1 MTTIEIIPN
10 ATEEEKQLHFATI
23 EKMKK
28 DGPALYVGTYG
39 KYAAGSIDGA
49 WLYLDNYADPYDFM
63 VACKQLHH
71 DDPDPEFMFQDYMDL
86 PSSLYKE
93 CLTMDDLIA
102 IYEFLELENYEREAV
117 QVYRDQIGDGSIDY
131 ILEAYNGVYDSEEDF
146 ATQFLEDTGDLASIP
161 EHLQHYFDYDAYTRD
176 LFICDFTSADV
187 QSGVIIF
194 SRY

>member
-10 ATEEEKQLHFATI
+10 ATEEEKQLHLATI

-63 VACKQLHH
+63 VACKQLHS
-71 DDPDPEFMFQDYMDL
+71 DEPDPEFMFQDYTDL

-93 CLTMDDLIA
+93 CLTINDLIA
-102 IYEFLELENYEREAV
+102 IYEFLDLEDYEREAV
-117 QVYRDQIGDGSIDY
+117 HVYLDQIGNDSTDY
-131 ILEAYNGVYDSEEDF
+131 ILEAYNGVWDSEKHF
-146 ATQFLEDTGDLASIP
+146 ATDLLESTGDLDSIP
-161 EHLQHYFDYDAYTRD
+161 DFLQHYFDYDAYTRD
-176 LFICDFTSADV
+176 LFMWDYTSVDV
-187 QSGVIIF
+187 QGGVMIF
-194 SRY
+194 RRF